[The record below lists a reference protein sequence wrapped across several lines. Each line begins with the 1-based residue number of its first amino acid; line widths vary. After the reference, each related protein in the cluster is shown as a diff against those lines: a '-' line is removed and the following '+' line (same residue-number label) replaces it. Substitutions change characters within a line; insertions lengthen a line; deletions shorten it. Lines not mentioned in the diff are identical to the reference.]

1 MVLYIKNMMGERCKK
16 FVKEIF
22 DLMNIPYVKV
32 DLGWVETV
40 FDVKKRELEELDAL
54 LKEYYLEFI
63 FRKNEKIV
71 ERIKTYVYETLLNL
85 ELLDEGC
92 YAAHLSEKLG
102 YDYHYLG
109 KLFKEETSVTLHQ
122 YIIMQ
127 KVAKAKILLL
137 DKTLRIKEIA
147 YLLNYSNIGHF
158 SKQFKQYEHISP
170 SVYRNTFFLTN
181 Y

>member
-85 ELLDEGC
+85 EL
-92 YAAHLSEKLG
+92 
-102 YDYHYLG
+102 
-109 KLFKEETSVTLHQ
+109 
-122 YIIMQ
+122 
-127 KVAKAKILLL
+127 
-137 DKTLRIKEIA
+137 
-147 YLLNYSNIGHF
+147 
-158 SKQFKQYEHISP
+158 
-170 SVYRNTFFLTN
+170 
-181 Y
+181 